1 MAYTNVWD
9 ETQPPD
15 SQQANLLGLDVRNT
29 KLDLRQ
35 RLESIFGAGIFSTD
49 PVTITSLTFNGN
61 LANPGASTPVIYN
74 QSGVGPTI
82 SGNQFQ
88 VRTGAVPTQRLNI
101 DASGN
106 VVLSNSLAVN
116 SGGIALGNNTDKITF
131 GSGPTGYR
139 IRPGTGAPVAFEF
152 VAADESAYVP
162 IRAGVIYSTGGLQV
176 TGAVQSVFAGSVSLQ
191 GTLIV
196 DGASSTTRAIRYTTG
211 GSLRW
216 QAQTT
221 NTAEGGSNSGSD
233 YAISR
238 YSDTGVFLDN
248 PIVISRATGEID
260 IVDTLV
266 VTKQGLGAAA
276 IFEIRSDAGQARQ
289 FTFRTG
295 VSARWQIQVTSSAE
309 SGGNVGSDFSLNRY
323 DDTGAF
329 LSSPIVITRSSGLI
343 AIGSQVTVSVSTAV
357 PLELKSLSTSNNRI
371 LRLTNTEASGKQWDL
386 IVQSVAQGSGF
397 IIYDNT
403 DSVTGLTILPSGA
416 VLLGGNVTGTYSLA
430 IDRNDVAQNN
440 GMILLKRQTVAKF
453 SIGLNANDK
462 FTIFDS
468 GTTNLVVVDSGGT
481 MQAANVIDAINGF
494 RCNGSAPSGQFLRGN
509 GASAVFSAI
518 QASDLPSPLNPTSF
532 QVNSGATVSRLL
544 SASVTWQPNGGVGL
558 AANGGN
564 ASTTVTVTGAQVGDA
579 VMWAN
584 AWLADD
590 TRYVVTAYVSALNT
604 VTLNIVNASSSLG
617 NAPSS
622 RTIKVWVIG

>member
-176 TGAVQSVFAGSVSLQ
+176 TGAVQSVFASSVSLQ

-196 DGASSTTRAIRYTTG
+196 DGASSTNRAIRYTTN
-211 GSLRW
+211 GSARW
-216 QAQTT
+216 ETFADQ
-221 NTAEGGSNSGSD
+221 NTESGSNNGSN
-233 YAISR
+233 YLISR
-238 YSDTGVFLDN
+238 YDDSGTFIDN
-248 PIVISRATGEID
+248 AI
-260 IVDTLV
+260 
-266 VTKQGLGAAA
+266 A
-276 IFEIRSDAGQARQ
+276 IF
-289 FTFRTG
+289 
-295 VSARWQIQVTSSAE
+295 
-309 SGGNVGSDFSLNRY
+309 
-323 DDTGAF
+323 
-329 LSSPIVITRSSGLI
+329 RSSGAILFTSTSQTRFQLSGI
-343 AIGSQVTVSVSTAV
+343 ANGAMVSTLDFHASSAGV
-357 PLELKSLSTSNNRI
+357 PNTFNRAGGIELQFTGGVISGFGIFADSVNLEIKSTDSTKLISIINGVVIASNTAPTLEIDKASSVDNRFIRLK
-371 LRLTNTEASGKQWDL
+371 NTEVSGKQWDL

-397 IIYDNT
+397 VIYDNT

-416 VLLGGNVTGTYSLA
+416 VLLGGNVTGTYPLA
-430 IDRNDVAQNN
+430 IDRNDVTQNN

-564 ASTTVTVTGAQVGDA
+564 ASTTVIVTGAQVGDA